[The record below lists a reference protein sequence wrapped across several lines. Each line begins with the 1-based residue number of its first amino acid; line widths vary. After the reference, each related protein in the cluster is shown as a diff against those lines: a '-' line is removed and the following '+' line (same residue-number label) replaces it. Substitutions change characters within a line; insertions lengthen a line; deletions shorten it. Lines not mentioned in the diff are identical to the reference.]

1 MQATTFTAA
10 KTAKMSDFSK
20 SAYKISKSSRVS
32 KAQKRR
38 QLASEESK
46 KSDVFK
52 ICLIISVK
60 VGFCERG
67 KSCIQGKR
75 KIYVPLCPN
84 DPHHDS
90 LNPTH
95 NPLPQREAPL
105 PIAPLP

>member
-1 MQATTFTAA
+1 MQATTFTSV
-10 KTAKMSDFSK
+10 KTAKMSVFSK
-20 SAYKISKSSRVS
+20 YAYKISKSSRVL
-32 KAQKRR
+32 KAQKRAPTC
-38 QLASEESK
+38 LPGSK

-90 LNPTH
+90 LNTTH
-95 NPLPQREAPL
+95 NSLLQREAPL
-105 PIAPLP
+105 HIAPLS